1 MELLE
6 KVLGNNNY
14 ALLETVLEVGINVRS
29 AVDAHFGGPGSDWDS
44 DLMDKM
50 NGSSGLN
57 TSLIVAAIIFEATS
71 ERYREQYEARPD
83 AGYLWDGGDWPPAII
98 AFSDKLADL
107 LLTNTDV
114 FCAPNGGGEDQ
125 ERHFETLVT
134 GFAAEAIE
142 QATGARLVT

>member
-44 DLMDKM
+44 DLVDKM
-50 NGSSGLN
+50 EGSAGLN
-57 TSLIVAAIIFEATS
+57 VSLIAAAIIFDATS
-71 ERYREQYEARPD
+71 ETYREQYEARPD
-83 AGYLWDGGDWPPAII
+83 TGYLWDDGDWPSTII

-114 FCAPNGGGEDQ
+114 FCAPHGGKEDQ
-125 ERHFETLVT
+125 ERKFETLVT